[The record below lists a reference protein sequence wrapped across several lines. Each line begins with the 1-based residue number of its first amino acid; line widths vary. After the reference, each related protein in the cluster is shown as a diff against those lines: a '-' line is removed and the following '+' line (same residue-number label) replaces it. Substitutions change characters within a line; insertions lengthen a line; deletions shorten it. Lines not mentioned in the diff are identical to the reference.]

1 MKGNATGHA
10 QRSRTARQGV
20 QSKESFVRP
29 SSLDFVKVEKNLASI
44 GFFTPSHKRISG
56 AKKKTIVWNRQS
68 EGQRVE
74 VSAVILPSAVYG
86 LPITSDQEK
95 YLAFQKILADIRRQK
110 GEVKNPIGFTT
121 AELLRV
127 LGLKLNAGK
136 NYDDV
141 VEWGKRMTL
150 TGICSEGTVYFAGRK
165 IWATDTFHVFE
176 RFVSGGNQM
185 PDGSTADC
193 NYVWL
198 SEWQL
203 ENINHNHLVPVDLET
218 YRQLQNH
225 IAKALVPLLQ
235 VWLYA
240 TVHAGI
246 FEKRYHD
253 LCQILNITKYKHPSK
268 IKEKLGPSL
277 DELQKHRY
285 LSGWRIQPTS
295 DTKDFKVV
303 LIHGEKFQ
311 SARACPKIQLSPET
325 VTLNHIEEPKPPD
338 AKIDRELLHQLM
350 KRGIS
355 EKVSLS
361 LLSNLKPEQP
371 VMDQLEWGDHLVFHS
386 PNKHKFY
393 NPAGLYIHLIKE
405 NATPPETFETSRKR
419 GLREAARQARETE
432 EQEFATLQLIY
443 MHYQEQQL
451 DRFVETHPDEFSNL
465 VEAKKKRLSQETHW
479 KRIFAGKQ
487 DVLQR
492 AAERQV
498 RMDLVGRAEIMNFD
512 AFRQQRAVAEAPQT
526 LGSTSGNESLA
537 NQVSQIPGGQVPEN
551 ANR

>member
-86 LPITSDQEK
+86 LPITSDQDK

-235 VWLYA
+235 VWLL
-240 TVHAGI
+240 
-246 FEKRYHD
+246 R
-253 LCQILNITKYKHPSK
+253 
-268 IKEKLGPSL
+268 
-277 DELQKHRY
+277 
-285 LSGWRIQPTS
+285 
-295 DTKDFKVV
+295 
-303 LIHGEKFQ
+303 HG
-311 SARACPKIQLSPET
+311 AC
-325 VTLNHIEEPKPPD
+325 
-338 AKIDRELLHQLM
+338 R
-350 KRGIS
+350 
-355 EKVSLS
+355 
-361 LLSNLKPEQP
+361 
-371 VMDQLEWGDHLVFHS
+371 HL
-386 PNKHKFY
+386 
-393 NPAGLYIHLIKE
+393 
-405 NATPPETFETSRKR
+405 
-419 GLREAARQARETE
+419 
-432 EQEFATLQLIY
+432 
-443 MHYQEQQL
+443 
-451 DRFVETHPDEFSNL
+451 
-465 VEAKKKRLSQETHW
+465 
-479 KRIFAGKQ
+479 
-487 DVLQR
+487 
-492 AAERQV
+492 
-498 RMDLVGRAEIMNFD
+498 
-512 AFRQQRAVAEAPQT
+512 
-526 LGSTSGNESLA
+526 
-537 NQVSQIPGGQVPEN
+537 
-551 ANR
+551 